1 MEAWIDGRIVAVPYV
16 EESLTL
22 RSYFVDAA
30 RGVLLSVRTLKNTRI
45 YEECFQQTLSSPSKN
60 KREREFR
67 RKEVD
72 VFREIKCF
80 S

>member
-30 RGVLLSVRTLKNTRI
+30 RGVLPERRWKTQEFTKNA
-45 YEECFQQTLSSPSKN
+45 FSKL
-60 KREREFR
+60 
-67 RKEVD
+67 
-72 VFREIKCF
+72 
-80 S
+80 